1 MVIEMSQESDVQDAS
16 LPWMT
21 KLKNR
26 MIFKVDQWVN
36 DPAANRFAKQR
47 NPSQSE
53 PVATEPP
60 KKSVSEK
67 YEDTEEPEDPNEGI
81 SFSRILK
88 KTWKYLVLI
97 IQNAF
102 FPILA
107 LILASYV
114 ANEMIVFP
122 VSMRFAVF
130 VFVLVL
136 AIVVHP
142 IAIGLAFY
150 YACKKGYS
158 YYVNDMGNGP
168 TRRIMPHL
176 FAILPLTTYQYE
188 GFSSFFMYPFTYPK
202 TEEDE
207 RELPLIMA
215 DYYKSLEAS
224 FGYLKKVAN
233 LPFFVEGIK
242 KIKSQ
247 MEHMHDKKFP
257 PEEQE
262 ESKEETEAPL
272 PPVIVPVETVST
284 GNVTGP
290 SPPLPGQEQKEETET
305 ASLPPIIGQTEEKK
319 TEEETSPT
327 ISSPQEETE
336 TTPSAP
342 PLPPVIPSQKEETE
356 EEKKESELESKA
368 ASANE
373 TSKASSTELPV
384 EPTKTNESA
393 TASN

>member
-1 MVIEMSQESDVQDAS
+1 MVIEMSQESDAQDAS

-36 DPAANRFAKQR
+36 DPVANRFAEQR
-47 NPSQSE
+47 SPPPPSSE
-53 PVATEPP
+53 SVATEPP
-60 KKSVSEK
+60 KKSVFER
-67 YEDTEEPEDPNEGI
+67 YEDTEEPEDPKEGI
-81 SFSRILK
+81 SVSRILK

-97 IQNAF
+97 VQNAF
-102 FPILA
+102 FPVLA
-107 LILASYV
+107 LILASFV

-122 VSMRFAVF
+122 PPMRFAIF

-136 AIVVHP
+136 SIVVHP
-142 IAIGLAFY
+142 VAFGLAFY

-158 YYVNDMGNGP
+158 YYVNDMENGP
-168 TRRIMPHL
+168 KRRIMPHL
-176 FAILPLTTYQYE
+176 FAMLPLTTYQYE
-188 GFSSFFMYPFTYPK
+188 AGFSSFFMYPFTYPK

-233 LPFFVEGIK
+233 LPFFAEGIK

-247 MEHMHDKKFP
+247 MEHMHDKEF
-257 PEEQE
+257 
-262 ESKEETEAPL
+262 PL
-272 PPVIVPVETVST
+272 PEGKEKTNEEV
-284 GNVTGP
+284 
-290 SPPLPGQEQKEETET
+290 SPPLPAVIPTAVATPSLSGQEQQIEEKESATET
-305 ASLPPIIGQTEEKK
+305 IT
-319 TEEETSPT
+319 
-327 ISSPQEETE
+327 QEETG

-342 PLPPVIPSQKEETE
+342 PLPPVIPSQNEETE
-356 EEKKESELESKA
+356 T
-368 ASANE
+368 ASASASTSASTNE

-393 TASN
+393 AASN